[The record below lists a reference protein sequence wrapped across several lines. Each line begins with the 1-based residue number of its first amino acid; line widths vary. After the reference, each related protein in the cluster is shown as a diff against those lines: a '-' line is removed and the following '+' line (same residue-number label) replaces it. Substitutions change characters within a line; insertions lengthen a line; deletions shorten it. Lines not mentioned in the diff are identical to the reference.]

1 MKGGQRVIS
10 QVIMLWPKSPVCV
23 STSCHILKEGPKL
36 KQESIFNIFGIGSH
50 TAVKTG
56 RRSKVWRCVYCK
68 HRLQKHPL
76 SSAALKALRHCQWHF
91 GVFIYLDLEKAVF
104 CSQAYIPHMLKFILG
119 SWDIFVSTQCFKCAV
134 VCVSCVCSFAQIP
147 NLKVMKISL
156 GTSSV
161 TAVAFHHALPQLWIW
176 LIFLFIS
183 PDLHPSY

>member
-1 MKGGQRVIS
+1 MALMKGGQRVIS

-134 VCVSCVCSFAQIP
+134 VCVCLVFVLLHRYQI
-147 NLKVMKISL
+147 
-156 GTSSV
+156 
-161 TAVAFHHALPQLWIW
+161 
-176 LIFLFIS
+176 
-183 PDLHPSY
+183 